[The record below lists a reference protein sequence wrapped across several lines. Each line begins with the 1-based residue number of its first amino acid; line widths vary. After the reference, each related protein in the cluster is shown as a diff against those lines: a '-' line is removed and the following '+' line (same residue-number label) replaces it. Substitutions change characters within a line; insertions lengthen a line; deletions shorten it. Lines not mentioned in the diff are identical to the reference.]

1 MTCGLDTGATSSIMS
16 FKTALR
22 HQITILP
29 SPLRY
34 RGPDGLEQ
42 AVTGKTKKLTVNIQG
57 SCVEITFIII
67 DHSDHDILLG
77 LDWFQATDVGF
88 YPGKKI
94 LKFPK
99 LPKYMILDKE
109 EEESNESV
117 IDLCL
122 ADIPDELDLDNDIS
136 WEPNH
141 LIDIKPTMVL
151 DSSQMTV
158 KESPEV
164 KNCF

>member
-16 FKTALR
+16 FKTATR

-29 SPLRY
+29 YPLQY

-42 AVTGKTKKLTVNIQG
+42 AVTGKKKKLSVNIQG
-57 SCVEITFIII
+57 STVDITFIII

-77 LDWFQATDVGF
+77 LDWFQATVVGF
-88 YPGKKI
+88 YPGKQI

-99 LPKYMILDKE
+99 LPNYMIQDKE
-109 EEESNESV
+109 EEESNESI

-122 ADIPDELDLDNDIS
+122 ADVPDELD
-136 WEPNH
+136 
-141 LIDIKPTMVL
+141 
-151 DSSQMTV
+151 
-158 KESPEV
+158 PEEL
-164 KNCF
+164 KTICCI